1 MNQKRQWVFRLSL
14 PNIILLIAAVVI
26 NLFGNW
32 ISECLLLP
40 FWLDTIGTIFAAG
53 ILGPFAGGLVGGISG
68 CMNAALASASA
79 AYAITGIL
87 VGIVVGFSYP
97 GDVSDL
103 FQTLC
108 AGAIAAIV
116 AVLASAPINIIC
128 YSGYTR
134 NLWGDALIDMMLQS
148 GNSRIFSAVLG
159 EALVDIPDKVISVFL
174 AAGAA
179 KIWCRF
185 YPAAK
190 KGGCL

>member
-14 PNIILLIAAVVI
+14 PNIILLIAAIVI

-32 ISECLLLP
+32 LSECLLLP
-40 FWLDTIGTIFAAG
+40 FWLDSIGTIFAAG
-53 ILGPFAGGLVGGISG
+53 ILGPFAGGLAGGISG

-87 VGIVVGFSYP
+87 V
-97 GDVSDL
+97 
-103 FQTLC
+103 
-108 AGAIAAIV
+108 AAIV
-116 AVLASAPINIIC
+116 AVLASTPINIIC